1 MVDLGKRRR
10 ERETE
15 KEDSMEIMGA
25 APAAE
30 RSRPSLHNFKMPCL
44 QWGNQKLLRCMNVNQ
59 SGGVLNKS
67 AALGASKGSIERKEE
82 RLRKSRAAEGDG
94 IEAIREK
101 LMVDLQEAADK
112 MKDTILRE
120 GLEAP
125 AADAEDDAVRPW
137 NLRTR
142 RAACKAPNGT
152 NVGNGYNGGVAK
164 GLKPNFSPL
173 RSEGKSS
180 SLCGDI
186 TAEGPTG
193 EKKRERSRFSVSLS
207 RQEIEEDFRALTG
220 HKLPRRPKKRPKIVQ
235 KELDTIF
242 PGLWLTEITADI
254 YKVPDALETGKV
266 NYSTLGSGWFGVAA
280 VCGSLEIEGL
290 SAC

>member
-15 KEDSMEIMGA
+15 KEESMEIMGA
-25 APAAE
+25 AAAE

-112 MKDTILRE
+112 MKDAILRE

-125 AADAEDDAVRPW
+125 ADAEDDSVRPW

-152 NVGNGYNGGVAK
+152 NGDNGCDGGVAK
-164 GLKPNFSPL
+164 EVVVGL
-173 RSEGKSS
+173 
-180 SLCGDI
+180 D
-186 TAEGPTG
+186 
-193 EKKRERSRFSVSLS
+193 
-207 RQEIEEDFRALTG
+207 
-220 HKLPRRPKKRPKIVQ
+220 
-235 KELDTIF
+235 
-242 PGLWLTEITADI
+242 
-254 YKVPDALETGKV
+254 
-266 NYSTLGSGWFGVAA
+266 FGVAA
-280 VCGSLEIEGL
+280 VSGSLEIEGL

>member
-15 KEDSMEIMGA
+15 KEESMEIMGA
-25 APAAE
+25 AAE

-112 MKDTILRE
+112 MKDAILRE

-125 AADAEDDAVRPW
+125 APADAGDDSVRPW

-142 RAACKAPNGT
+142 RAACKAPNVT
-152 NVGNGYNGGVAK
+152 NGVNGSNGGVAK

-180 SLCGDI
+180 RLCGDI
-186 TAEGPTG
+186 TAEGPTD

-207 RQEIEEDFRALTG
+207 RREIEEDFRAMTE
-220 HKLPRRPKKRPKIVQ
+220 HRPPRRPKKRPKIVQ

-254 YKVPDALETGKV
+254 YKVPDAPETGKV
-266 NYSTLGSGWFGVAA
+266 NYSTLGSSWFGVAA
-280 VCGSLEIEGL
+280 VSGSLEIEGL